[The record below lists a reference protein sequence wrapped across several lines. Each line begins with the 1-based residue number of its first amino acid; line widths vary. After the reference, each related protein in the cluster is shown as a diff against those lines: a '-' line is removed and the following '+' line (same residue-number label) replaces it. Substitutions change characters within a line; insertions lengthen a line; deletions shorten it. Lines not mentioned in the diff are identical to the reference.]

1 MSIQDLPSL
10 EELEAMRRLIEKYET
25 DPDMKIVEFA
35 ILDDLTKAVKKQAA
49 LIKESQ
55 THAEQGS

>member
-1 MSIQDLPSL
+1 MSIQDLQSL

-25 DPDMKIVEFA
+25 NPDLKIVEFG
-35 ILDDLTKAVKKQAA
+35 ILDDLTKAVKKQATS
-49 LIKESQ
+49 IEESQ